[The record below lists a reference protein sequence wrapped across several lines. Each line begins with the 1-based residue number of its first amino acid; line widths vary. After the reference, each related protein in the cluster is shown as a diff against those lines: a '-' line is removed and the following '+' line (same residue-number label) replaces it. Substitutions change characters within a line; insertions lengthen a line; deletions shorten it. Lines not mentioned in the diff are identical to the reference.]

1 MGLRLE
7 HRHTSVT
14 WTCADRHGATG
25 AAQAHRATGRR
36 DASWPYHGSG
46 LIRTSEPGTRDRTRE
61 PFSGPTTQGVILESF
76 QSRKGVHCFKNKKN
90 IEPTFLYC
98 SHFCSPHL
106 SIDCSHY
113 SSPHSR
119 VDISGTQGKGRAHAG
134 RPGGPIV
141 AHHGRG
147 EPRERN
153 ERHRGARHTVGEAAV
168 SCGALNLSFTLDLS
182 TAPSQFPRKLSPH
195 GDQRGPADL
204 LRGPADD
211 LCGLHLHTEHPRRH
225 TLRGAQPTSVAAG
238 KRCEP

>member
-90 IEPTFLYC
+90 IELRKTAHIIPPPTKAELTF
-98 SHFCSPHL
+98 
-106 SIDCSHY
+106 
-113 SSPHSR
+113 R
-119 VDISGTQGKGRAHAG
+119 ARKAQGRAHAG
-134 RPGGPIV
+134 RLGGPIV